1 MRLYNIAGRAAL
13 GVNGGT
19 RDVETASGGRFPA
32 DPMELYR
39 SWAEFSEW
47 AQNQTDAQPIDTELD
62 EQQVGPPVPNP
73 QQVFAIGVN
82 YRGHAE
88 EAGID
93 LPKEP
98 MVFTKFPSAV
108 TGPWDTIGLPEGSV
122 DFEAELVVVVGTGG
136 RNITEQDAWDHVA
149 GLTVGQDLS
158 ERETQLRPPAP
169 NQFNLGKSYEG
180 FAPIGPCLVT
190 VDELDDP
197 QDLEIGCALN
207 GEEMQKARTSEFV
220 FSIPQLIASLS
231 RIVEL
236 RPGDLIFTGTPSGVG
251 WTREPRR
258 LINDTDVLTTYV
270 EGLGEM
276 RHRFT
281 SSRSTSSITT
291 SAVH

>member
-13 GVNGGT
+13 AVDGGI

-32 DPMELYR
+32 DLMQLY
-39 SWAEFSEW
+39 SNWSSFCDWAMAEQHRQDPSS
-47 AQNQTDAQPIDTELD
+47 QPLEEEGI
-62 EQQVGPPVPNP
+62 GAPVPIP
-73 QQVFAIGVN
+73 GQIFAIGVN

-93 LPKEP
+93 LPKDP

-108 TGPWDTIGLPEGSV
+108 SGPSDTITLPDGSV
-122 DFEAELVVVVGTGG
+122 DFEAELVVVIGRGG
-136 RNITEQDAWDHVA
+136 RGIDQSEAWEHVA
-149 GLTVGQDLS
+149 GFTVGQDLS

-169 NQFNLGKSYEG
+169 NQFNLGKSFAG

-190 VDELDDP
+190 VDELNDP
-197 QDLEIGCALN
+197 NDLEIGCALN

-231 RIVEL
+231 GIVEL

-251 WTREPRR
+251 WTRDPRR
-258 LINDTDVLTTYV
+258 LITEADVLTTYV

-276 RHRFT
+276 RHHFT
-281 SSRSTSSITT
+281 SNRSTSSTT